1 MPFTAAE
8 LEAMRLADEE
18 IDAEPDYVS
27 LQLVGSI
34 TDELEREAR
43 DASKTPQQKKAAE
56 YQRRY
61 NEEHKDEIKERQR
74 RHYEKHKAEIKER
87 KRRHYE
93 ENRAKNGPCV
103 DLRRWRKEHGYTQK
117 EAAQLLGVSQAA
129 ISLYESGAV
138 SCNFTALINKAAAN
152 KKKSVRAD
160 FFIDPTGSIADSGN
174 KEKMSSTVYHS
185 GKELSRDD
193 GELY

>member
-56 YQRRY
+56 YKRRY
-61 NEEHKDEIKERQR
+61 YEEHKDEIKEYQR
-74 RHYEKHKAEIKER
+74 RY
-87 KRRHYE
+87 YE

-103 DLRRWRKEHGYTQK
+103 NLRQWRKEHGYTQK
-117 EAAQLLGVSQAA
+117 EAAQLLGGSQAA

-138 SCNFTALINKAAAN
+138 PCNFTALINKAAA
-152 KKKSVRAD
+152 SVAS
-160 FFIDPTGSIADSGN
+160 TDSG
-174 KEKMSSTVYHS
+174 KQEKMSNTVYHT
-185 GKELSRDD
+185 GKELSRD
-193 GELY
+193 E